1 MNSRERQNLDRFI
14 TGNFGEDQLKG
25 KPEPEDDELSDE
37 WDDETKQW
45 GEGFDA
51 YESGA
56 TMDANPY
63 HPKSEEH
70 KDWNKGYKESMDSD
84 ME

>member
-14 TGNFGEDQLKG
+14 TGNFGEDQLK
-25 KPEPEDDELSDE
+25 DE

-70 KDWNKGYKESMDSD
+70 KDWNKGYKESMNSD